1 MYCEKCGNELNE
13 KDQFCSKCGEKRSEI
28 VSVDG
33 SEIKSVGE
41 NHEGLIEKGKPHKL
55 NVKVCIVLAIIIV
68 LIVIIVIICF
78 VYGNK
83 SSKPQVTSTENTTV
97 KTIATMDSD
106 KNDESSSNIEEY
118 VTDTVAYIGSRHV
131 DFDSATDRYRV
142 FFAFTDEYET
152 PISTYGNADIKI
164 VNDNS
169 ETVYEE
175 SIEFS
180 ESDFTEWTNLTWD
193 DNHYMAC
200 LYIPRS
206 DISKGTTQSGVL
218 TLAVTCSDEDIRFDP
233 YEIKIY
239 SDLPIAE
246 TKVTLP
252 ELPLTLNEID
262 YKGNL
267 KNQMTVNKIEYSKNE
282 SLSGEVSIT
291 IDLTVSLDKTTSNS
305 SSYSHFSYKFY
316 DSSNVVVDSGDVL
329 NKPVSVGEST
339 VSKIHI
345 YNLIPGES
353 YKLVLDDYK

>member
-1 MYCEKCGNELNE
+1 MKKCGNELNE
-13 KDQFCSKCGEKRSEI
+13 KDQFCSKCGEKRSEM

-33 SEIKSVGE
+33 GEIKSGGE
-41 NHEGLIEKGKPHKL
+41 DIKTMTENSKTRKFNLKI
-55 NVKVCIVLAIIIV
+55 CIIAALVLV
-68 LIVIIVIICF
+68 LIVIIVIICT
-78 VYGNK
+78 VNSNK
-83 SSKPQVTSTENTTV
+83 SNSIQETTV
-97 KTIATMDSD
+97 QTMTTKYSEEEY
-106 KNDESSSNIEEY
+106 ESSNYEKDY
-118 VTDTVAYIGSRHV
+118 KTGAVASIGSRRV

-142 FFAFTDEYET
+142 FFDLMDEYDV
-152 PISTYGNADIKI
+152 PMSSYGNADIKI

-180 ESDFTEWTNLTWD
+180 ESDFTEWTNLAWD

-206 DISKGTTQSGVL
+206 DISEGTTQSGIL
-218 TLAVTCSDEDIRFDP
+218 TLTVTCSDEDIRFDP
-233 YEIKIY
+233 YDIKIY

-252 ELPLTLNEID
+252 ELPLTLNEFD

-291 IDLTVSLDKTTSNS
+291 IDLTVSLDKKTSDS

-339 VSKIHI
+339 VSKKYI
-345 YNLIPGES
+345 YII
-353 YKLVLDDYK
+353 